1 MGDGNNTSG
10 RGIAA
15 NNTPSSNSEKPE
27 WLQQYNLLGKIGEGT
42 YGLVFLARIKSP
54 TNRGKCIAIKKFKQS
69 KDGDGVSPTAI
80 REIMLLREISHE
92 NVVKLV
98 NVHINHADMSLYL
111 AFDYAEYDLYE
122 IIKHHRDKVNH
133 AMNQY
138 TVKSLLWQLLNGL
151 NYLHG
156 NWIIHRDL
164 KPSNILVMGEG
175 EEQGVVKIADFG
187 LARIYQAPLKPLS
200 ENGVV
205 VTIWY
210 RAPELL
216 LGAKHY
222 TSAVDMWAVG
232 CIFAELLTL
241 KPLFQGAEAKSTP
254 NPFQLDQLD
263 KIFKIL
269 GHPTLEKWPT
279 LASLPRWQSDVQH
292 IQSHKYEN
300 AGLHS
305 VVHLSPKSPAFD
317 LLSRMLEY
325 DPRKRITAAQAL
337 EHEYFR
343 IEPLPGRNALVPSQP
358 GEKIVNYPTRP
369 VDQNTD
375 FEGTTSIQQPPQP
388 VSSGNVAGGM
398 GAHVG
403 RNGSVNRPMPPP
415 PMQRM
420 PQGIM
425 AYNFSSQA
433 GVGGG
438 INPGGMPMQ
447 RNLAA
452 QAHQQQQLRRKD
464 PGMGMTGY
472 PPQQKSR
479 RM

>member
-1 MGDGNNTSG
+1 MGDGNTSTTS
-10 RGIAA
+10 RSITT
-15 NNTPSSNSEKPE
+15 NSNSNEKPE
-27 WLQQYNLLGKIGEGT
+27 WLQQYNLIGKIGEGT
-42 YGLVFLARIKSP
+42 YGLVFLAKTKAP
-54 TNRGKCIAIKKFKQS
+54 TNRGKSIAIKKFKQS

-111 AFDYAEYDLYE
+111 AFDYAEHDLYE
-122 IIKHHRDKVNH
+122 IIRHHRDKVNNSI
-133 AMNQY
+133 NQY

-151 NYLHG
+151 NYLHS

-175 EEQGVVKIADFG
+175 DEHGVVKIADFG

-200 ENGVV
+200 DNGVV

-263 KIFKIL
+263 KIFKVL

-279 LASLPRWQSDVQH
+279 LANLPHWHQDTQH
-292 IQSHKYEN
+292 IQAHKYEN
-300 AGLHS
+300 AGLQG
-305 VVHLSPKSPAFD
+305 VVPLSPKGAPFD
-317 LLSRMLEY
+317 LLSKMLEY

-343 IEPLPGRNALVPSQP
+343 IDPFPGRNALVPSQS
-358 GEKIVNYPTRP
+358 GEKVINYPTRP
-369 VDQNTD
+369 VDTNTD
-375 FEGTTSIQQPPQP
+375 FEGTTSLQPSQS
-388 VSSGNVAGGM
+388 VSSGNAVSGGM
-398 GAHVG
+398 P
-403 RNGSVNRPMPPP
+403 GSHGVTNRSAPRPMHMGMPR
-415 PMQRM
+415 MQ
-420 PQGIM
+420 PQGLA
-425 AYNFSSQA
+425 AYNLTSQA
-433 GVGGG
+433 GMGGG
-438 INPGGMPMQ
+438 LNPGGIPMP
-447 RNLAA
+447 RGVTA
-452 QAHQQQQLRRKD
+452 QPHPQRRKD
-464 PGMGMTGY
+464 PPGMGTGY

-479 RM
+479 R